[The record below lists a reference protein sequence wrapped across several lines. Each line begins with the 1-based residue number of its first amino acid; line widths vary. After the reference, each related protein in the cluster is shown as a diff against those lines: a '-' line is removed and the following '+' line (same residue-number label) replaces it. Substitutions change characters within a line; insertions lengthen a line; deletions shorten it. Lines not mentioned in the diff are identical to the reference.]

1 MSESRQ
7 TSASKWFDTVNQNVK
22 PSIQSNSD
30 VEREPPFYLN
40 RHDSGHTSAQMNTA
54 PLFGNVQTQLAK
66 EDSENEDLRS
76 VIDDL
81 TIENKR
87 LRQML
92 RERRQQYDPQL
103 DHDKLF
109 EVRTCGL
116 ALEKKRELQAILQ
129 RFAATITDVSF
140 ASSKMPRDES
150 AYEKA
155 SSDVPGCSA
164 KKAAS
169 YPHTDSAYAS
179 MSNSGLT
186 SVGQAD
192 KTQAEM
198 QQIRGSKDK
207 TVKSYLQDIP
217 DSLLPKHPPIMS
229 EKSKMR
235 LVVKMLEQLFTG
247 KHATPGE
254 HSQPLQQQMISES
267 AANADRHCSEL
278 LKRYV
283 RPEGAREAHIL
294 PIGAKMLP
302 KQPKSS
308 SSCPP
313 PLGSRSESEKSS
325 DERSASDNRS
335 PDQRPTRPLDLDI
348 QRAQVAKENIDYI
361 RHLGLPTPTRQHDSD
376 HDYDGWVYLN
386 LLINMAQLHTVNVT
400 PAFVRKSIALLSTK
414 FELSKDGRK
423 VRWRGACSGI
433 ESFEDSDSSAEVTTG
448 SSPRLVKCSITDM
461 AASENSNNLPST
473 GSSGDQANGAKSSLP
488 RGKHHFP
495 NFTARG
501 TQLPDLTD
509 ESRQEASF
517 DYKPVYLKDRCMT
530 QEDNRLSD
538 DSNVTP
544 SAKGLDESTGR
555 YLSAGRHRVS
565 QKYSG
570 RTDEGGPIIYYRNP
584 SFYCDLSGDREA
596 YQRKATSNFPAS
608 GQILGVSGTNSHL
621 EKDYQRRSMAHAE
634 DAFEGRLDDDSLPS
648 LDLAPLSEVV
658 HMQSDLLELSA
669 CGIGGVVPD
678 DHFVFQVQRR
688 RQSKPSHTTAHL
700 PANLCRGGLE
710 PTIEEELLPATRI
723 DLPASKLP
731 PPSYVIISLS
741 SGSSGGIESDE
752 LLSSE
757 QDASEIEVFEEAPSA
772 RPSFLKRLSTDTS
785 GQQCFSD
792 EYDGELESCN
802 SSRVHDSPEDK
813 DSYMHVD
820 GGSEAERGATLCRPP
835 SVLSRSLMATVG
847 AGSGA
852 SLASNLSTVSSMGSS
867 LGAGRRQE

>member
-1 MSESRQ
+1 
-7 TSASKWFDTVNQNVK
+7 
-22 PSIQSNSD
+22 
-30 VEREPPFYLN
+30 
-40 RHDSGHTSAQMNTA
+40 MNTE

-87 LRQML
+87 LKQML
-92 RERRQQYDPQL
+92 RERRQQYNPQL
-103 DHDKLF
+103 DHDKLL

-140 ASSKMPRDES
+140 APSKMPRDES

-186 SVGQAD
+186 SAGQAD

-198 QQIRGSKDK
+198 QQIRGSKNK

-217 DSLLPKHPPIMS
+217 DSLLPKHSPIMS

-235 LVVKMLEQLFTG
+235 LVVKRLEQLFTG

-254 HSQPLQQQMISES
+254 HSQPLQQQIISES
-267 AANADRHCSEL
+267 AANADRHDSQL

-294 PIGAKMLP
+294 PIGAKMFP
-302 KQPKSS
+302 TQPKSNS
-308 SSCPP
+308 SYPP
-313 PLGSRSESEKSS
+313 PVGSRSGSEKSS
-325 DERSASDNRS
+325 DGRWASDNCS

-361 RHLGLPTPTRQHDSD
+361 RHLGLPTPTRRGDSD
-376 HDYDGWVYLN
+376 HDCDGWVYLN

-423 VRWRGACSGI
+423 VRWRAACPGI
-433 ESFEDSDSSAEVTTG
+433 GSIEDSDSSAEVTTG
-448 SSPRLVKCSITDM
+448 SSPQLVKCSITDM
-461 AASENSNNLPST
+461 AASENSNNLAST
-473 GSSGDQANGAKSSLP
+473 GSLGDRANGAKSSLP
-488 RGKHHFP
+488 RGEHHFP
-495 NFTARG
+495 TYTAHG
-501 TQLPDLTD
+501 THLPNLPD
-509 ESRQEASF
+509 ESRQEAPF

-530 QEDNRLSD
+530 QDNMLSD
-538 DSNVTP
+538 DSDVTP
-544 SAKGLDESTGR
+544 SAKGLNESTGQH
-555 YLSAGRHRVS
+555 LSAGRNRFS
-565 QKYSG
+565 QKYPG
-570 RTDEGGPIIYYRNP
+570 KPDEDGPIIYYRNP

-596 YQRKATSNFPAS
+596 YQRKATSIFSAS
-608 GQILGVSGTNSHL
+608 KQILGVSGAKSHL
-621 EKDYQRRSMAHAE
+621 EKDYQRRSMAHAG

-658 HMQSDLLELSA
+658 HMQSDLLELSP
-669 CGIGGVVPD
+669 CGVGGVVPN
-678 DHFVFQVQRR
+678 DHFIFQVQRR
-688 RQSKPSHTTAHL
+688 RQSKPSKTNAHL
-700 PANLCRGGLE
+700 TANLCRAGLE

-741 SGSSGGIESDE
+741 SGNSGGIESDE
-752 LLSSE
+752 FLSSE

-772 RPSFLKRLSTDTS
+772 RHSLLKRPSMDTS
-785 GQQCFSD
+785 DQQCSSD
-792 EYDGELESCN
+792 EYDGEIDSYN

-820 GGSEAERGATLCRPP
+820 QGSEAERGATLYRPLG
-835 SVLSRSLMATVG
+835 VLTGSLVATVG

-852 SLASNLSTVSSMGSS
+852 SLASNRSAVSSRGSS
-867 LGAGRRQE
+867 LEPGGRQEQNV